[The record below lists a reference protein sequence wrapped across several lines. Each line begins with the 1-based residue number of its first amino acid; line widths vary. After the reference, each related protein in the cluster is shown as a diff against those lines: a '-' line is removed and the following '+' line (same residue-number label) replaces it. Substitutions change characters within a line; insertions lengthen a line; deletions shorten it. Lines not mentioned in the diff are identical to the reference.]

1 MDKQTTILKIVQQ
14 ISKKNVTP
22 DPDES
27 LFDLGLIDSFGLTT
41 LVEELERQ
49 FGVKVPDDDLVP
61 RKFESLNRIAE
72 YLENRG

>member
-1 MDKQTTILKIVQQ
+1 
-14 ISKKNVTP
+14 VTP